1 MLITNQQLNK
11 LSASEAIFK
20 SKKML
25 EGKVLTDMEHRLK
38 GEYY

>member
-1 MLITNQQLNK
+1 MLITNQWLNN
-11 LSASEAIFK
+11 LAASEAIFK

-25 EGKVLTDMEHRLK
+25 EGKVLTDMEHQLG

>member
-1 MLITNQQLNK
+1 MLITNQWLDN
-11 LSASEAIFK
+11 LAASEAIFK

-25 EGKVLTDMEHRLK
+25 EGKVLTDMEHRLG